1 VNSTATTDWQIA
13 TVTSIHVESP
23 RVKLFTLELPV
34 NTPFRAGQHFDVRL
48 TAPDG
53 YKAQRSYSVSS
64 SPEPASNPT
73 SIELAVELISDGEVS
88 SYFHEAVELGD
99 KIELRG
105 PIGGHFTWS
114 PIAAK
119 PVVMIAGGSGI
130 APIMSMI
137 RHRSNAAVI
146 KISPMLLMF
155 SARTE
160 ADILFSAELESIA
173 VNDPDFNLII
183 ALTRSE
189 EVESDN
195 RSFRQ
200 FRRIDRPT
208 IKSALSTLATHPS
221 RSYICGGSS
230 FVEAMANYLLDL
242 GIPNNSV
249 RTERFGP

>member
-1 VNSTATTDWQIA
+1 MNSAATTDWQIA

-137 RHRSNAAVI
+137 RHRSAIAE
-146 KISPMLLMF
+146 KAPLLVMF

-160 ADILFSAELESIA
+160 ADIIFVTELESLA
-173 VNDPDFNLII
+173 ANDPSFHLII
-183 ALTRSE
+183 ALTRSD
-189 EVESDN
+189 EVTSSN
-195 RSFRQ
+195 RPIRRFC
-200 FRRIDRPT
+200 RIDRAM
-208 IKSALSTLATHPS
+208 IESALSNFAVLPS
-221 RSYICGGSS
+221 RTYICGGSR
-230 FVEAMANYLLDL
+230 FVEAIANHLLDL
-242 GIPNNSV
+242 GTRNNSI

>member
-1 VNSTATTDWQIA
+1 VNSASTTDWQIA

-23 RVKLFTLELPV
+23 RVKLFTLELQV

-64 SPEPASNPT
+64 SPEPAANPT
-73 SIELAVELISDGEVS
+73 SIELAIELISDGEVS

-105 PIGGHFTWS
+105 PIGGHFTWN
-114 PIAAK
+114 PIPAK

-137 RHRSNAAVI
+137 RHRSAIAE
-146 KISPMLLMF
+146 KGPLLVMF

-160 ADILFSAELESIA
+160 ADIIFVTELESIA
-173 VNDPDFNLII
+173 ANDPSFHLII
-183 ALTRSE
+183 ALTRSD
-189 EVESDN
+189 EVASSN
-195 RSFRQ
+195 RPIRRFC
-200 FRRIDRPT
+200 RIDRAM
-208 IKSALSTLATHPS
+208 IESAISNFAVHPS
-221 RSYICGGSS
+221 RFYICGGSS
-230 FVEAMANYLLDL
+230 FVEAIANHLLDL
-242 GIPNNSV
+242 GTRNNSI